1 LILNAGSSL
10 PAFIFLI
17 TVIAFC
23 FTASPATL
31 PFPYQQQ
38 VAGGVVNDIVVY
50 GCTAIY
56 VIVSIKCLKHL
67 WSTFTVSELINCNP
81 LF

>member
-1 LILNAGSSL
+1 LNAGSSL

-38 VAGGVVNDIVVY
+38 VAGGVVNDSWY
-50 GCTAIY
+50 TA
-56 VIVSIKCLKHL
+56 VL
-67 WSTFTVSELINCNP
+67 
-81 LF
+81 LFM